1 MADLPL
7 QNGDS
12 IWVDRAPQIYIYGE
26 VQRPGAQILLR
37 DTTLLQALATAGG
50 LTLRGTER
58 GIRVHR
64 RDEAGEVKIV
74 QPGMNDKLQPGDVV
88 YVKESLF

>member
-1 MADLPL
+1 
-7 QNGDS
+7 
-12 IWVDRAPQIYIYGE
+12 
-26 VQRPGAQILLR
+26 VQRTGPQILLR

-64 RDEAGEVKIV
+64 RDEVTGEVKIIT
-74 QPGMNDKLQPGDVV
+74 PALNDKLQANDII